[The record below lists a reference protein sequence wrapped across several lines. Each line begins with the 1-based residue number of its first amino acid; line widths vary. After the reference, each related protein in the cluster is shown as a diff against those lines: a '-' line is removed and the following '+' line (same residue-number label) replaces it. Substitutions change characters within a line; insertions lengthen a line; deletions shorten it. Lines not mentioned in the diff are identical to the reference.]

1 MKKLCE
7 FEKLI
12 RYKFKNKNLLIR
24 ALTHSSFSKEIQNY
38 EKLEFLGDRVLG
50 LIISTTIFNNFHQDN
65 EGQLAKKL
73 SVLVCKNTL
82 RKIAENIKITFF
94 LRVSKEIKVSSI
106 NSIKANSLEAIL
118 AAIYLDSDFL
128 TVSDIVNDLWRK
140 EIANIDLLKHDPKS
154 RLQEWCL
161 KKNNILPEY
170 KFVDK
175 TGPEHEPEFTI
186 EVKYNEKLH
195 AIGKGKNKQYAE
207 INAAKNLLKKIEK
220 K

>member
-1 MKKLCE
+1 M
-7 FEKLI
+7 
-12 RYKFKNKNLLIR
+12 
-24 ALTHSSFSKEIQNY
+24 
-38 EKLEFLGDRVLG
+38 
-50 LIISTTIFNNFHQDN
+50 
-65 EGQLAKKL
+65 
-73 SVLVCKNTL
+73 
-82 RKIAENIKITFF
+82 
-94 LRVSKEIKVSSI
+94 
-106 NSIKANSLEAIL
+106 
-118 AAIYLDSDFL
+118 
-128 TVSDIVNDLWRK
+128 
-140 EIANIDLLKHDPKS
+140 LKHDPKS